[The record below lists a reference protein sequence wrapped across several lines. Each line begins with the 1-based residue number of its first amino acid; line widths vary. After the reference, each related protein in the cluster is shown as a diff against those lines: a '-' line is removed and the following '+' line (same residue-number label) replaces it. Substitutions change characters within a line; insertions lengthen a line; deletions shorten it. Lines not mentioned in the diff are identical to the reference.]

1 MLGQLVSFSCM
12 MSVVGQLIFNTFSK
26 YQVPFD
32 KWALLDLANA
42 LTNNICFGMFSTN
55 LQASDMKNKTM
66 KEIFNWMQVTALL
79 VTWCRFFSFFLVIQ
93 SVSILILTLIQMVIK
108 SMSFVMMTMAY
119 IILMIPVFQILFQED
134 TIVYVDRIITF
145 RTLFDTML
153 GNYGYSVTGEDE
165 YLHVCVLIFHIFIS
179 NIFLLNYL
187 IAILSTVYE
196 DMAPLGDF
204 SYKSS
209 KYKYIERYNIAMQD

>member
-1 MLGQLVSFSCM
+1 M
-12 MSVVGQLIFNTFSK
+12 
-26 YQVPFD
+26 
-32 KWALLDLANA
+32 
-42 LTNNICFGMFSTN
+42 
-55 LQASDMKNKTM
+55 
-66 KEIFNWMQVTALL
+66 
-79 VTWCRFFSFFLVIQ
+79 VIQ
-93 SVSILILTLIQMVIK
+93 

-119 IILMIPVFQILFQED
+119 IVLMIPIFQILFQED
-134 TIVYVDRIITF
+134 TIMYVDRIITF

-165 YLHVCVLIFHIFIS
+165 YLHVCVLIFHIFVS

-209 KYKYIERYNIAMQD
+209 KYKYIERYNVAMQD

>member
-1 MLGQLVSFSCM
+1 
-12 MSVVGQLIFNTFSK
+12 
-26 YQVPFD
+26 
-32 KWALLDLANA
+32 
-42 LTNNICFGMFSTN
+42 
-55 LQASDMKNKTM
+55 M

-79 VTWCRFFSFFLVIQ
+79 VTWCRFFSFFLVIK

-119 IILMIPVFQILFQED
+119 IILMIPIFQILFQED
-134 TIVYVDRIITF
+134 TIMYVDRIITF